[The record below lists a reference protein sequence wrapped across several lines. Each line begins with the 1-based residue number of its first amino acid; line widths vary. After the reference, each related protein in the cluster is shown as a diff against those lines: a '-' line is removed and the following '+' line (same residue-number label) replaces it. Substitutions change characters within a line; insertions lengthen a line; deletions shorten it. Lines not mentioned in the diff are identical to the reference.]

1 MSKKQTLK
9 QVLLLVIGTLP
20 LSAALAASGSFEP
33 LPDGIIAAGDISG
46 IATHNNFLLIGADE
60 ADGAN
65 LNAVQVLS
73 GVADGKLKL
82 ESDRQIDLFVGVETD
97 DGGVEMDIEGI
108 AVEGDTVVVV
118 GSHSAKRPRLKKK
131 KYAKN
136 RERLKATAIKAEPNR
151 GRIYRL
157 QLDGSGKVKSMDHIS
172 LSKLL
177 AKHPVLGPYAP
188 LPSKENGIDI
198 EGIAV
203 EGDTVVVV
211 GSHSAKRP
219 RLKKKKYD
227 KNRKRLQAEAIKAE
241 PNRGRIYHLQ
251 LDDNGKVESMAHISL
266 STLLAK
272 HPVLG
277 PYTPL
282 PSKENGIDI
291 EGVAL
296 ADGKLYLGF
305 RGPVLR
311 DGYVPVMVL
320 DFDSPEENELKFV
333 RLGGRGIRDIT
344 RVSDGFLVIAGP
356 VGDGM
361 ASYQLYHWDGGDMVP
376 GKKRGGH
383 DLGVVTP
390 LRKIKPPTGGKAE
403 GVTVISESDD
413 GYHLLIAYDGV
424 VDRGE
429 VLQHLNV
436 SKDGS

>member
-1 MSKKQTLK
+1 MLAT
-9 QVLLLVIGTLP
+9 VLVVGTLSS
-20 LSAALAASGSFEP
+20 SAALAVDGAFEP

-46 IATHNNFLLIGADE
+46 VATHNNFLLIGADE

-82 ESDRQIDLFVGVETD
+82 EADRQIDLFVGTKTD
-97 DGGVEMDIEGI
+97 DGGVEM
-108 AVEGDTVVVV
+108 
-118 GSHSAKRPRLKKK
+118 
-131 KYAKN
+131 
-136 RERLKATAIKAEPNR
+136 
-151 GRIYRL
+151 
-157 QLDGSGKVKSMDHIS
+157 
-172 LSKLL
+172 
-177 AKHPVLGPYAP
+177 
-188 LPSKENGIDI
+188 DI

-227 KNRKRLQAEAIKAE
+227 KNRKRLQAAAIKAE
-241 PNRGRIYHLQ
+241 PNRGRIYRLQ
-251 LDDNGKVESMAHISL
+251 LDDNGKVKSLAHISL

-277 PYTPL
+277 LYVPL

-296 ADGKLYLGF
+296 LDGKLYLGF

-320 DFDSPEENELKFV
+320 DFDSPEQNELLFV

-344 RVSDGFLVIAGP
+344 RVKDGFLIIAGS
-356 VGDGM
+356 VGDGT

-383 DLGVVTP
+383 DLGVVT
-390 LRKIKPPTGGKAE
+390 LLSEIEPPVGGKAE

-413 GYHLLIAYDGV
+413 GYHLLVAYDGV

-429 VLQHLNV
+429 VLQHMNV
-436 SKDGS
+436 SKDGM